1 MKQIAF
7 AASFLCAT
15 IVSAAAADLAPRTYT
30 KAPVAAV
37 PNWGGFYVGGNAG
50 YAWGQADMTGTM
62 QAPAPFLAI
71 DAAAVNTAT
80 SPRLKS
86 NGATGGIQAGYNWED
101 QHAVFGIEADFD
113 AFHLRGNT
121 TSTVAFPSTLPG
133 GVAFPPT
140 TFFTPTASVS
150 TDWLFTGRGR
160 LGWANDHW
168 LIYATG
174 GVAVTNVK
182 VNQSIALLAPFT
194 FNESI
199 SSTRV
204 GWTVGAGFEYA
215 VDRNWSVKAEY
226 LYLDFG
232 TISGA
237 ATLTPAFAG
246 LTFSNTTRL
255 TANLG
260 RIGVNYRFGGP
271 VVAKY

>member
-1 MKQIAF
+1 MKKF
-7 AASFLCAT
+7 VVAALSLCAG
-15 IVSAAAADLAPRTYT
+15 IGSAAAADLASRPYT
-30 KAPVAAV
+30 KAPIAPVQS
-37 PNWGGFYVGGNAG
+37 WGGFYVGGNAG
-50 YAWGQADMTGTM
+50 YAWGQADVSGTM
-62 QAPAPFLAI
+62 LAPAPFLAV
-71 DAAAVNTAT
+71 DAAAVNAAS

-86 NGATGGIQAGYNWED
+86 NGATGGVQAGYNWED
-101 QHAVFGIEADFD
+101 EHALFGLEADFD
-113 AFHLRGNT
+113 AFRLRGNASAT
-121 TSTVAFPSTLPG
+121 LPFPSTLPG

-140 TFFTPTASVS
+140 TLFSTTSSVS

-168 LIYATG
+168 LLYATG

-182 VNQSIALLAPFT
+182 VSQTIALLAPFA
-194 FNESI
+194 FNAST

-215 VDRNWSVKAEY
+215 LDRNWSVKAEY

-232 TISGA
+232 TVTGVG
-237 ATLTPAFAG
+237 TLTPAFAG
-246 LTFSNTTRL
+246 LTFSNSTHL

-260 RIGVNYRFGGP
+260 RVGVNYRFGGP